1 MVEAL
6 PVMLMMLV
14 VGLRLIACSSVLS
27 SRLDRLTL
35 LPSAISRVCVP
46 AVQVRV
52 WSSGMVVS
60 SRRSLRST
68 VVSALSPLL
77 RVMMLPVLLIVWS
90 SAENVSVSSRRKDR
104 SIVSLPSSLV
114 RVRMLPAARD
124 RAWLSRLVSVS
135 SS

>member
-1 MVEAL
+1 MPSSLVSSRLPALRERTWLSTVVSVLSRYGVKSMVEAL

-35 LPSAISRVCVP
+35 LPSAISSVVVP
-46 AVQVRV
+46 AVQVSV

-77 RVMMLPVLLIVWS
+77 RAVSYTHLTLPTNREV
-90 SAENVSVSSRRKDR
+90 
-104 SIVSLPSSLV
+104 
-114 RVRMLPAARD
+114 
-124 RAWLSRLVSVS
+124 
-135 SS
+135 